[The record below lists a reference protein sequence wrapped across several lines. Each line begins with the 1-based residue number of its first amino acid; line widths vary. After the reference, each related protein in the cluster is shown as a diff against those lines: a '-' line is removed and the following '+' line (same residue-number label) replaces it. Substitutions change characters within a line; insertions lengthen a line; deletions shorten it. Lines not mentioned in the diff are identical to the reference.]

1 LQQEKVGICLLRRVF
16 GTVTQFHPIV
26 QVLLAGTIFARIAS
40 SMSLPFL
47 AIYLLAATD
56 MSPTMIGVTVG
67 IGSLAGMLGGFF
79 GGYLSDRFGRRIIML
94 AAIYMWGFVF
104 LGFAFTGVPI
114 IFALLNAINGLCRS
128 FYEPVSQALMADLT
142 GKEKR
147 YQVFSLRYMAINIGV
162 SVGPLLG
169 TLFAAMSGRLPWII
183 TGCIYL
189 CYGVLL
195 HVLLNKFGIRSIEGE
210 KKEPVTIGQS
220 WNVIRRDKAF
230 RYFIIG
236 GIISAI
242 SYAQMTS
249 TLSQFVD
256 GQFANGVTLFAWM
269 MSINAV
275 VVIAFQLPFS
285 KWAEKKSPM
294 TAIAVGSISYA
305 IGHVGFAFSDSWWML
320 IVSMVIFT
328 WGEILTFP
336 AGAMIIDR
344 LAPDKMRGTYFGAQ
358 TFTNLGHFLGP
369 WLGGMLLQGYG
380 GQSLFITVAVVSI
393 ISIWFYRLGEKRTMQ
408 RDMGVGA

>member
-1 LQQEKVGICLLRRVF
+1 
-16 GTVTQFHPIV
+16 
-26 QVLLAGTIFARIAS
+26 
-40 SMSLPFL
+40 MSLPFL

-380 GQSLFITVAVVSI
+380 GRSLFITVAVVSI
-393 ISIWFYRLGEKRTMQ
+393 ISIWFYLLGEKRTMQ

>member
-1 LQQEKVGICLLRRVF
+1 MRRVF

-380 GQSLFITVAVVSI
+380 GRSLFITVAVVSI
-393 ISIWFYRLGEKRTMQ
+393 ISIWFYLLGEKRTMQ

>member
-1 LQQEKVGICLLRRVF
+1 MLRRVF

-56 MSPTMIGVTVG
+56 MSPTMIGVTIG

-142 GKEKR
+142 EKEKR

-230 RYFIIG
+230 RFFIIG

-294 TAIAVGSISYA
+294 TAITVGSISYA

-336 AGAMIIDR
+336 AGAIIIDR

-393 ISIWFYRLGEKRTMQ
+393 ISVWFYRLGERQTVQ
-408 RDMGVGA
+408 RDVQVGA

>member
-1 LQQEKVGICLLRRVF
+1 MFRRFF
-16 GTVTQFHPIV
+16 GTVTQYHPIV

-56 MSPTMIGVTVG
+56 MSPTMIGVTIG

-94 AAIYMWGFVF
+94 TAIYMWGFVF
-104 LGFAFTGVPI
+104 LGFAFTGIPI

-142 GKEKR
+142 EKEKR
-147 YQVFSLRYMAINIGV
+147 YHVFSLRYMAINIGV

-169 TLFAAMSGRLPWII
+169 TLFAAMSGSLPWII

-195 HVLLNKFGIRSIEGE
+195 HVLLNKFGIRRIEGE

-220 WNVIRRDKAF
+220 WSVIRRDRAF

-236 GIISAI
+236 GVISAI
-242 SYAQMTS
+242 SYSQMTS

-256 GQFANGVTLFAWM
+256 GQFASGVTLFAWM

-294 TAIAVGSISYA
+294 TAITVGSISYA
-305 IGHVGFAFSDSWWML
+305 IGHIGFAFSDSWWML
-320 IVSMVIFT
+320 IVSMIIFT

-336 AGAMIIDR
+336 AGAIIIDR

-393 ISIWFYRLGEKRTMQ
+393 VSVWFYRLGENRTMKP
-408 RDMGVGA
+408 DVTVGA